1 MLSSFQNLAFFSERR
16 TGQAGSA
23 VFRGRQAGER
33 RCSRSI
39 WRTDFVWQW
48 DILPVTSCLWGC
60 WCTVGDE
67 QSLRITFKGEEVK
80 EKVEQIQ
87 RVKDE
92 LVLVPKDAWW
102 EEAKSRCLEETNKF
116 LSMAWVKENWSMKLD
131 QADHNHYRYWFQF
144 ISTHIRSHSYTLL

>member
-1 MLSSFQNLAFFSERR
+1 LHFFQNGLQVRQEVQFFVEGKQVKGAVVDLYGGQTSSGSGTSYQLLLAY
-16 TGQAGSA
+16 G
-23 VFRGRQAGER
+23 
-33 RCSRSI
+33 
-39 WRTDFVWQW
+39 D
-48 DILPVTSCLWGC
+48 
-60 WCTVGDE
+60 VGDV

-116 LSMAWVKENWSMKLD
+116 LSMGKRKLVNE
-131 QADHNHYRYWFQF
+131 A
-144 ISTHIRSHSYTLL
+144 